1 MHADTADRKT
11 KAAPKLGGLF
21 LLYPSSMGRTAL
33 IAGASGLVGSHC
45 LQALL
50 PRYEQVIALVR
61 RRLPAEHPRLVERVV
76 DFDRLDILDFQADDV
91 FSALGGVLSQ
101 AGSWEAFARVE
112 RDYPAALA
120 RRAAQ
125 LGAKQFLLVSTVDVN
140 FGAKWKRYTALRR
153 ELEAAASSLPF
164 QAVHIFRPGM
174 LLGKREKLRLGE
186 GFLGLLSPLIN
197 LPLHGGCRKYRAIA
211 GREVGRAMVAAAL
224 RAEPGTHIY
233 HHDEMRALAASLT
246 D

>member
-1 MHADTADRKT
+1 M
-11 KAAPKLGGLF
+11 
-21 LLYPSSMGRTAL
+21 SGRTAL

-50 PRYEQVIALVR
+50 PRYDRVIALVR
-61 RRLPAEHPRLVERVV
+61 RHLPLEHVRLEQRVV
-76 DFDRLDILDFQADDV
+76 DFEEIGALDFRADDV

-101 AGSWEAFARVE
+101 AGSWEAFAKVE
-112 RDYPAALA
+112 RDYPVALA

-125 LGAKQFLLVSTVDVN
+125 LGVSQFLVVSTVDVN
-140 FGAKWKRYTALRR
+140 FGSKWKRYTALRR
-153 ELEAAASSLPF
+153 EMESLASALPF

-197 LPLHGGCRKYRAIA
+197 LPLHGRWRKYRAIA
-211 GREVGRAMVAAAL
+211 GREVGRAMAATAL
-224 RAEPGTHIY
+224 KAEPGVHIY
-233 HHDEMRALAASLT
+233 HHDEIRALGASLE
-246 D
+246 DS